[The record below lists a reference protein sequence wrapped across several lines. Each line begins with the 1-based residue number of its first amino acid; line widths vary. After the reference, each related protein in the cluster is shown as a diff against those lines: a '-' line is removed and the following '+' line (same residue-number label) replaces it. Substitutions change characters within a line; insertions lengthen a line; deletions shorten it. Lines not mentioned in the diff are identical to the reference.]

1 MGAGMG
7 ATGTGAGAK
16 TGAGMA
22 LAAKTGAGAA
32 TGTATGAGAATATGP
47 GATGTAMA
55 PSVLATRLAAVVSTA
70 GPGVTVAARM
80 GRRPAGRASA
90 ARMVPGARPSWVA
103 IAVGTGMSPEAG
115 RGMGMMLLERI
126 SPSSLMA
133 AMKAGT
139 HTAVG
144 DWMKPL

>member
-1 MGAGMG
+1 MAWALMRGAVAGAG
-7 ATGTGAGAK
+7 
-16 TGAGMA
+16 
-22 LAAKTGAGAA
+22 

-47 GATGTAMA
+47 GAATGMATAP

-70 GPGVTVAARM
+70 RPGVTVAARM

-115 RGMGMMLLERI
+115 RGMGMMLLEMI

-139 HTAVG
+139 RTAVG
-144 DWMKPL
+144 DWMNPL